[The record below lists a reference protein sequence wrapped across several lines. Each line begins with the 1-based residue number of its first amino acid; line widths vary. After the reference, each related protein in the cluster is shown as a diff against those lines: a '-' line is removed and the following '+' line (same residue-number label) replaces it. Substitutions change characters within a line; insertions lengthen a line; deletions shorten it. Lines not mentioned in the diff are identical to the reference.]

1 MDVCDL
7 FQYENKQN
15 VYWAPEQSEEQCSL
29 QLKVTLPLLYT
40 TKLYQVQ
47 EVDLIWYS
55 HLCIPNIQYLLAL
68 KIQIL
73 S

>member
-15 VYWAPEQSEEQCSL
+15 VSWASKQSEEQSGL

-47 EVDLIWYS
+47 EFDLVWYS
-55 HLCIPNIQYLLAL
+55 HL
-68 KIQIL
+68 
-73 S
+73 

>member
-15 VYWAPEQSEEQCSL
+15 VCWAAKQSEEQSSL
-29 QLKVTLPLLYT
+29 QLKVTLTLLYT

-47 EVDLIWYS
+47 EFDLIQYS
-55 HLCIPNIQYLLAL
+55 HLCIPDIQYLLAL
-68 KIQIL
+68 KVQIL